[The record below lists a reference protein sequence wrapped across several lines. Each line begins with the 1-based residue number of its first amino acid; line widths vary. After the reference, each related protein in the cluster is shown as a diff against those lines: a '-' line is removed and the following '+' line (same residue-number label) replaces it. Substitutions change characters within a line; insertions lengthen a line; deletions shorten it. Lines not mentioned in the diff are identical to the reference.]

1 MAARRT
7 RGCQRLPDHGDDST
21 MSAPPPDDIDRIMS
35 VMECAFPPAYGE
47 AWTRRQVGDALLVGN
62 CRYGLIAP
70 DGSDHFEYDTD
81 TAGFFLGRSV
91 LDEEELL
98 LFAIAPK
105 YRLKGLG
112 HQLLGRFIDEA
123 RASGMARVFL
133 EMRRDNP
140 AGYLYA
146 AHGFREIGVRPA
158 YYRTAE
164 GYRIDA
170 LSQELTFDHR
180 ANT

>member
-1 MAARRT
+1 MAVRLT

-35 VMECAFPPAYGE
+35 VMECAFLPAYGE
-47 AWTRRQVGDALLVGN
+47 AWNRRQVGDALLVGN

-70 DGSDHFEYDTD
+70 DGSEHFEYTTD
-81 TAGFFLGRSV
+81 TAGFFLSRSV

-112 HQLLGRFIDEA
+112 HQLLGRFIAEA

-133 EMRRDNP
+133 EMRRENP

-164 GYRIDA
+164 GHRIDA
-170 LSQELTFDHR
+170 LSQELTFEHR

>member
-1 MAARRT
+1 
-7 RGCQRLPDHGDDST
+7 
-21 MSAPPPDDIDRIMS
+21 
-35 VMECAFPPAYGE
+35 MECAFPPEYGE
-47 AWTRRQVGDALLVGN
+47 AWNRRQVGDALLVGN

-70 DGSDHFEYDTD
+70 DGSDRFECNTE
-81 TAGFFLGRSV
+81 TAGFFMARSV

-105 YRLKGLG
+105 YRFQGLG
-112 HQLLGRFIDEA
+112 HQMLRHFIAGA
-123 RASGMARVFL
+123 RSNGMARVFL

-146 AHGFREIGVRPA
+146 AHGFCEIGVRPA
-158 YYRTAE
+158 YYRTPD
-164 GYRIDA
+164 GLRIDA
-170 LSQELTFDHR
+170 LSQELALDSP